1 LLVKNVASKKLF
13 LNQLPLWLYC
23 ERIHHEW
30 PVKIGL
36 WSVKSQRICL
46 NLMGE
51 NPEKEGDD
59 RNKNKHNEASLAG
72 I

>member
-1 LLVKNVASKKLF
+1 
-13 LNQLPLWLYC
+13 
-23 ERIHHEW
+23 
-30 PVKIGL
+30 VKIGL
-36 WSVKSQRICL
+36 WSVKSQRICF

-51 NPEKEGDD
+51 NPEKEGED